1 MKKHSILTFVLI
13 ITALGLNA
21 QTPQAKTTKDYTQ
34 EDIQNKLVQLAYNN
48 PSIRIRDYEKAKT
61 DAELN
66 KAGANWL
73 NYVTLSA
80 NLNEV
85 TLKTYKTTP
94 GTVDV
99 RNNIYYPLWN
109 VGINVPLGSLVGK
122 GSDVRIARR
131 NVDIAKAEQE
141 VAKRQVKAMVL
152 SKYHDYLMTK
162 EMLALQNEVTEDD
175 YTAFSTAEAKLA
187 NGSISYESY
196 ALASQR
202 YNEDRN
208 KKLSLER
215 DLANTKLEIEE
226 IIGVKLE
233 EALGQ

>member
-1 MKKHSILTFVLI
+1 MKKHLFFSLLLI
-13 ITALGLNA
+13 ISVFGLKA
-21 QTPQAKTTKDYTQ
+21 QTQTQKPSKDATQ
-34 EDIQNKLVQLAYNN
+34 DDIKDKLVQLAYNN
-48 PSIRIRDYEKAKT
+48 PSIKVRDYERAKT
-61 DAELN
+61 VAELN

-85 TLKTYKTTP
+85 TLKTYHSTSAT
-94 GTVDV
+94 DV

-122 GSDVRIARR
+122 GSDVKIARR
-131 NVDIAKAEQE
+131 NLDIATAEQE
-141 VAKRQVKAMVL
+141 VARRQVKAMVL

-162 EMLALQNEVTEDD
+162 EMLALQNEITEDD
-175 YTAFSTAEAKLA
+175 YTAFTTAETKLA
-187 NGSISYESY
+187 NGSISYEAYTS
-196 ALASQR
+196 ASQR
-202 YNEDRN
+202 YNDDRN

-215 DLANTKLEIEE
+215 DLANSKLDIEE

-233 EALGQ
+233 DVIAQ